1 MADHPLTDEICKSI
15 AVCYPYNNR
24 IDIED
29 CGHLT
34 DMRAAADWQL
44 EQVVEWLKDEL
55 DYDPNLLLDLKEA
68 MRPQRQEKT
77 DNTVQDTELIQ
88 RAMRYWENN

>member
-1 MADHPLTDEICKSI
+1 MTHPLTDDICKSI

-44 EQVVEWLKDEL
+44 EQVIEQWEEL
-55 DYDPNLLLDLKEA
+55 FNSTNMTDTQVIREFHTRLIE
-68 MRPQRQEKT
+68 MRPQ
-77 DNTVQDTELIQ
+77 
-88 RAMRYWENN
+88 ENN